1 MQQQVLE
8 SIIDIKLKSTN
19 ESIPMKT
26 KRFEFEISKYSA
38 KKNSIWHVYIND
50 SRIGRKSDII
60 ITYKC
65 SECEN
70 INQVNSTQFLRKF
83 RSGTNRCTH
92 CALDYHNSKPGHNKP
107 NNKIKPVK
115 LSFIEF
121 HENSIRD
128 FQSYPDEYRYA
139 YILSHLSE
147 EDFERLKPKIVSIC
161 NGKYTN
167 IDNFD
172 YWSIYKVNNQMA
184 FSSVL
189 YDKVNKTIL
198 KANQPI
204 LKCDICDKI
213 WRAKSL
219 EGFKNAYKV
228 LCNDSKLCNSTFKL
242 RPAVNINNDKIM
254 YQSKLEKKFID
265 WCGNNNILVKNG
277 PIVNYNF
284 DGKNRIYKVDF
295 EIKDLLIEIKDF
307 HIWHKNQVESGKWKA
322 KEDSA
327 REYVKNNNYIDFFMI
342 TPQNWDEYTNKI
354 TQLNKI

>member
-1 MQQQVLE
+1 MQQKVLE
-8 SIIDIKLKSTN
+8 SITDIKLKSTN
-19 ESIPMKT
+19 ESIPIKT
-26 KRFEFEISKYSA
+26 KRLEFETSKYSS
-38 KKNSIWHVYIND
+38 KKDSIWQVYIND
-50 SRIGRKSDII
+50 SRIVKKSDII
-60 ITYKC
+60 ISYKC

-70 INQVNSTQFLRKF
+70 INQVCTTQFLRKI
-83 RSGTNRCTH
+83 RNCNGRCYH
-92 CALDYHNSKPGHNKP
+92 CALNTLNSTPEHNKP
-107 NNKIKPVK
+107 TNKPKPVK
-115 LSFIEF
+115 LSLIEF
-121 HENSIRD
+121 HEKSIKD
-128 FQSYPDEYRYA
+128 FDSYPDEYRHA

-147 EDFERLKPKIVSIC
+147 EDFERLKPKIISIC

-189 YDKVNKTIL
+189 YDKVNKIIL

-219 EGFKNAYKV
+219 EGFKNAHKV
-228 LCNDSKLCNSTFKL
+228 LCNDCKLCNSTFKL

-254 YQSKLEKKFID
+254 YQSKLEKKFIE

-277 PIVNYNF
+277 PIVNYKF
-284 DGKNRIYKVDF
+284 DGKDKIYKVDF
-295 EIKDLLIEIKDF
+295 EIKNFLIEIKDF

-327 REYVKNNNYIDFFMI
+327 REYVKKNEYIDFFMI

-354 TQLNKI
+354 IQLNKI

>member
-172 YWSIYKVNNQMA
+172 SHY
-184 FSSVL
+184 L
-189 YDKVNKTIL
+189 
-198 KANQPI
+198 
-204 LKCDICDKI
+204 
-213 WRAKSL
+213 AKSL
-219 EGFKNAYKV
+219 LPYF
-228 LCNDSKLCNSTFKL
+228 LL
-242 RPAVNINNDKIM
+242 RTVT
-254 YQSKLEKKFID
+254 YLS
-265 WCGNNNILVKNG
+265 
-277 PIVNYNF
+277 
-284 DGKNRIYKVDF
+284 
-295 EIKDLLIEIKDF
+295 EIT
-307 HIWHKNQVESGKWKA
+307 
-322 KEDSA
+322 
-327 REYVKNNNYIDFFMI
+327 
-342 TPQNWDEYTNKI
+342 TPQEALTELRDQTIK
-354 TQLNKI
+354 LNKELKQL